1 MRLTQYL
8 LVSVIALVAII
19 QCTPTSTIE
28 AVDPA
33 FDDFENSSLNS
44 NWKIVFGNVA
54 IVNNSDLGL
63 SAKSGMGLV
72 TWLGS
77 TFNADQFT
85 EAVIS
90 ADKDPKMLTM
100 VSARWRA
107 SDGARYGLAY
117 DDDPGD
123 GFWIIK
129 YDGVPTRHTRTVS
142 QLHLSDQG
150 LTVEEFS
157 PTPAPQHGD
166 TLRIEVRGSNPVEIM
181 GFHNGNL
188 VLRAKDTASERII
201 AGRSSLAYRLAH
213 ESVTKYPTPAFGSW
227 TAGSLSSQSVGGR
240 SKFLSDDADTSAGG
254 MGVSLAQP

>member
-1 MRLTQYL
+1 MRLIRYL
-8 LVSVIALVAII
+8 LVTGLALAAII

-28 AVDPA
+28 AEDPA
-33 FDDFENSSLNS
+33 FDDFEHSSLGS

-54 IVNNSDLGL
+54 MVNGSDLGL

-77 TFNADQFT
+77 FNADQFT

-90 ADKDPKMLTM
+90 GDKDPKMLTM

-107 SDGARYGLAY
+107 SDRARYGLSY

-129 YDGVPTRHTRTVS
+129 YDGVPTRQTRTVS
-142 QLHLSDQG
+142 QSQLSDEG
-150 LTVEEFS
+150 LTVQEFS
-157 PTPAPQHGD
+157 PAPAPQPGD
-166 TLRIEVRGSNPVEIM
+166 TLRIEVRGSNPVEIK

-188 VLRAKDTASERII
+188 VLTATDIAPERIV
-201 AGRSSLAYRLAH
+201 AGRSSLAYRLAK
-213 ESVTKYPTPAFGSW
+213 ESTTKYPTPAFGSW
-227 TAGSLSSQSVGGR
+227 TGGSLS
-240 SKFLSDDADTSAGG
+240 
-254 MGVSLAQP
+254 P